1 MRMGIKAMAVAMLG
15 LALVATGAFGADG
28 VKIGL
33 VDFQRILDV
42 SDAGKAAQA
51 RVDVE
56 SKKMGEDLRIK
67 SAEIEDIQKRMAQ
80 EKMVASKETM
90 EERGRD
96 LRIRINDFK
105 TLQQRYSKEAREL
118 QLKEVAKIKT
128 AIFDLAEAMGKKDG
142 YQLIVERQEGGVV
155 YFNGTIDVTDELIK
169 QYNAAHA
176 KANKAKK

>member
-28 VKIGL
+28 TKIGL

-56 SKKMGEDLRIK
+56 SKKMGDDLK
-67 SAEIEDIQKRMAQ
+67 TKGVEIEEIQKRMEQ
-80 EKMVASKETM
+80 EKMVASKDTM

-105 TLQQRYSKEAREL
+105 TLQQRYTKKAREL
-118 QLKEVAKIKT
+118 QFMEVAKIKKD
-128 AIFDLAEAMGKKDG
+128 IFELAEAMGKKGG
-142 YQLIVERQEGGVV
+142 YQLIVERQEGGIV
-155 YFNGTIDVTDELIK
+155 YFSDTIDLTDNLIK
-169 QYNAAHA
+169 QYNAKYA
-176 KANKAKK
+176 KADKTKK